1 MPVGPS
7 EPPGAPP
14 AGPARPRQRSAQRH
28 LLARAACSAWLLQLH
43 TRFEISAA
51 GGLHFYD
58 STPCLADPTLLSI
71 AVGLP
76 ARRVAH
82 RLTGSISPLQCCLGR
97 PAAHLGLDAK
107 KEMAP
112 LWAPNL
118 VPASSFASK
127 QVQVSLEGPTA
138 AAGGQWGQVIE
149 SGEDLYPL
157 HNSPNTSPEKEEK
170 RRGDYFSQEYWE
182 QTKRHGSKKA
192 GMQCGVTKPKHHG
205 TSHRGIE
212 QHWRRTAASAQPCLG
227 SRSPHVASPPKDIWR
242 DSWTKSPTLNS
253 AVSTTESD

>member
-1 MPVGPS
+1 MGRS

-14 AGPARPRQRSAQRH
+14 AGPSRPRQRSAQRH

-112 LWAPNL
+112 HL

-127 QVQVSLEGPTA
+127 QVQVSREGPTA
-138 AAGGQWGQVIE
+138 AAGGQ
-149 SGEDLYPL
+149 
-157 HNSPNTSPEKEEK
+157 
-170 RRGDYFSQEYWE
+170 
-182 QTKRHGSKKA
+182 
-192 GMQCGVTKPKHHG
+192 
-205 TSHRGIE
+205 
-212 QHWRRTAASAQPCLG
+212 
-227 SRSPHVASPPKDIWR
+227 
-242 DSWTKSPTLNS
+242 
-253 AVSTTESD
+253 

>member
-1 MPVGPS
+1 M
-7 EPPGAPP
+7 
-14 AGPARPRQRSAQRH
+14 
-28 LLARAACSAWLLQLH
+28 
-43 TRFEISAA
+43 RFEISAA

-192 GMQCGVTKPKHHG
+192 GMQCRVTKPKHHG
-205 TSHRGIE
+205 TSHRGTE

-227 SRSPHVASPPKDIWR
+227 SRSPHVALPPKDIWR

>member
-1 MPVGPS
+1 M
-7 EPPGAPP
+7 
-14 AGPARPRQRSAQRH
+14 
-28 LLARAACSAWLLQLH
+28 
-43 TRFEISAA
+43 RFEISAA

-112 LWAPNL
+112 LWAPHL

-138 AAGGQWGQVIE
+138 AAGGQ
-149 SGEDLYPL
+149 
-157 HNSPNTSPEKEEK
+157 
-170 RRGDYFSQEYWE
+170 
-182 QTKRHGSKKA
+182 
-192 GMQCGVTKPKHHG
+192 
-205 TSHRGIE
+205 
-212 QHWRRTAASAQPCLG
+212 
-227 SRSPHVASPPKDIWR
+227 
-242 DSWTKSPTLNS
+242 
-253 AVSTTESD
+253 